1 MSKKTIFTK
10 APGLKVME
18 DMKENKTG
26 AVGTGRVS
34 DAMKRQRERF
44 RDKMRK
50 CVAPGTKK
58 AQAGSA
64 GKGAGGTEAR
74 KKRNLSGY
82 SGQTDKISKGK
93 SYKSKMDYELKE
105 KDPKN
110 REVQNRKYV
119 TDMKPGGRNRRSKL
133 LHC

>member
-1 MSKKTIFTK
+1 MCC
-10 APGLKVME
+10 P
-18 DMKENKTG
+18 
-26 AVGTGRVS
+26 
-34 DAMKRQRERF
+34 
-44 RDKMRK
+44 RDKE
-50 CVAPGTKK
+50 G
-58 AQAGSA
+58 QGSA

-82 SGQTDKISKGK
+82 SGQTKKISKGK
-93 SYKSKMDYELKE
+93 SYKSKMDCELKE

>member
-1 MSKKTIFTK
+1 MNLQIQNTPLTIINMSKKTIFTK

-34 DAMKRQRERF
+34 DAMKRQKERF

-58 AQAGSA
+58 ARAVLARARGGRRLGRNEICPDTQARRRKSLRE
-64 GKGAGGTEAR
+64 KVTSLKWTVSS
-74 KKRNLSGY
+74 KKRIR
-82 SGQTDKISKGK
+82 KIERFRIEN
-93 SYKSKMDYELKE
+93 M
-105 KDPKN
+105 
-110 REVQNRKYV
+110 
-119 TDMKPGGRNRRSKL
+119 
-133 LHC
+133 